1 MCFFY
6 MFWVGLVAYIF
17 HEMDG
22 KFKDVPS
29 TKANIMRR
37 SGSWAKHILNLQTD
51 V

>member
-1 MCFFY
+1 

-29 TKANIMRR
+29 TKAEHNEEKWEL
-37 SGSWAKHILNLQTD
+37 GKTYPKFTN
-51 V
+51 